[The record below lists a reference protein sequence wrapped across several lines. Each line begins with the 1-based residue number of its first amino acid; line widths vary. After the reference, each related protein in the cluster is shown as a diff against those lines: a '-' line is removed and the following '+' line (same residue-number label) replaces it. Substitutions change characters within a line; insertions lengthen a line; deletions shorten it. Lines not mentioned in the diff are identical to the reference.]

1 MYKLINQTSKQEFIC
16 EKIEID
22 GYEYYAYSE
31 KSAFVKGA
39 MFITID
45 NIIHSNYGYNYLD
58 RVIIATNN
66 PSLDIPQI
74 VDEVE
79 EMAMIILKDKWSHL
93 FTFGYPKKPYPTNF
107 EEYLKNTIKGYN
119 KAKEQYTNTKQ
130 DMIEFAEW
138 IKQNATT
145 DQHFKQNWMTI
156 DKRNLTTEQVLELFE
171 KSRPKTIYF
180 K

>member
-1 MYKLINQTSKQEFIC
+1 MQYKLINLETNQEFIC
-16 EKIEID
+16 EKVVVD
-22 GYEYYAYSE
+22 GYEYYVYNNIDRNINDYYISQGFVSQNVFKWDKSQYKAYPNQ
-31 KSAFVKGA
+31 KG
-39 MFITID
+39 
-45 NIIHSNYGYNYLD
+45 
-58 RVIIATNN
+58 VIIATNN
-66 PSLDIPQI
+66 SSLDIPQI
-74 VDEVE
+74 VDEFE
-79 EMAMIILKDKWSHL
+79 SIISSDHPQNYREKAG
-93 FTFGYPKKPYPTNF
+93 F
-107 EEYLKNTIKGYN
+107 IKGYN

-171 KSRPKTIYF
+171 QSRPKTIYF

>member
-1 MYKLINQTSKQEFIC
+1 MYKLINLETKQEFIC

-58 RVIIATNN
+58 RVIIASNN
-66 PSLDIPQI
+66 PAIDIPQV

-79 EMAMIILKDKWSHL
+79 GLSNKAN
-93 FTFGYPKKPYPTNF
+93 GYLVYA
-107 EEYLKNTIKGYN
+107 KNTKAQIFNDGYIVGYN
-119 KAKEQYTNTKQ
+119 KAKEQYLYSKQ
-130 DMIEFAEW
+130 DMINFAKFWALNKDYYRNKIDMLILDILEG
-138 IKQNATT
+138 KEG
-145 DQHFKQNWMTI
+145 KLTI
-156 DKRNLTTEQVLELFE
+156 CLNEYQPKGENLPF
-171 KSRPKTIYF
+171 
-180 K
+180 